1 MKIII
6 HSVIF
11 QFRQNIPKDAEHHIL
26 IAPDTTTGQF
36 FKDIGPNSY
45 FENKE
50 GISKTYRLSCTDGS
64 KAAATVKNFPHPLDM
79 TVSYTYQ
86 GEPMA
91 IPALWQF
98 ARDGTVDQ
106 KRSLKVSPMSY
117 CEASPPKK
125 SRSSC

>member
-86 GEPMA
+86 GTNGYSC
-91 IPALWQF
+91 AL
-98 ARDGTVDQ
+98 AVR
-106 KRSLKVSPMSY
+106 KRWYGRSKVLSQSITDVLL
-117 CEASPPKK
+117 
-125 SRSSC
+125 